1 MEGRFF
7 LKRHI
12 YRFFRLTFGIF
23 CVFAEFFFTKLFFA
37 KIVSA
42 KLRSFFLAFFPFIP
56 FCEKTQNFATNF
68 AKYDMKILA
77 FFRESFCSLETLK
90 IYKIELEFV
99 VRNQFFCLCF
109 NFNSWN
115 NLEEYV
121 EDIMDEDIIRVNRN
135 ISEESESLA
144 SVLTPGNSN
153 FVQYIL
159 TNLRNFLVI
168 TLRQHAHRL

>member
-1 MEGRFF
+1 
-7 LKRHI
+7 
-12 YRFFRLTFGIF
+12 
-23 CVFAEFFFTKLFFA
+23 
-37 KIVSA
+37 
-42 KLRSFFLAFFPFIP
+42 
-56 FCEKTQNFATNF
+56 
-68 AKYDMKILA
+68 MKILA

-153 FVQYIL
+153 FVQYIDQFAKFFSNYYKTTCPSPL
-159 TNLRNFLVI
+159 IFEKVFGIHLST
-168 TLRQHAHRL
+168 